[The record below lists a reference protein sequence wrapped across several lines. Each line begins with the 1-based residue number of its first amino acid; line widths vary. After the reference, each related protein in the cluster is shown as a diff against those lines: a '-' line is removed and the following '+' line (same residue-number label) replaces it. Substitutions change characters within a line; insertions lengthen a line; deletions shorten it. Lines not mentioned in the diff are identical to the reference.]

1 MTHSID
7 TAHAPHRGFG
17 GLSTRQLVEIVTG
30 IAVIVVLGVAAFAFF
45 NSTETPI
52 TDTAVDTATLGLI
65 THSALDPF
73 ETQFVTPQDTA
84 IDAATLELITHSALD
99 PFETQFVTPPGTAID
114 TATLEL
120 ITHSALDPFET
131 QFVTPQGTTVEEL
144 SDLIVEGS
152 AYPMPEFL

>member
-1 MTHSID
+1 MSHYID
-7 TAHAPHRGFG
+7 TKHAQHWGTGR
-17 GLSTRQLVEIVTG
+17 LSFRQLVEIVIG
-30 IAVIVVLGVAAFAFF
+30 IAVIVVRGVAAFAFV
-45 NSTETPI
+45 NSTGTPVS
-52 TDTAVDTATLGLI
+52 DTAVDAATLELI

-131 QFVTPQGTTVEEL
+131 QFVTPQGTIVEEL